1 MRTIN
6 ERSDAM
12 PMDEAVQNRTVS
24 PRELVQATIREAER
38 TNLKI
43 NAIVSQRYEKAL
55 KEAETRDFSERPSA
69 GFLQVAGAR
78 VYYDTT
84 FPAEKS
90 ILSIDILDQET
101 GVYKPLNTNET
112 YYLVTNDFLAAGG
125 DGFTMLGGPREEAP
139 SLDTAFADYLT
150 HADLTKYAVINPNSR
165 TISIS
170 SADFAVLNKKENAE
184 DPRVNPLNTIDRT
197 VASKVLEK
205 TKPVVSK
212 VVTTPTGKAFFVST
226 SNETLKEIEKVTET
240 LGQTEELPTT
250 GDKASHA
257 GLLGLGILLTI
268 FGISGKHKGKEK
280 Y

>member
-6 ERSDAM
+6 EQLDATA
-12 PMDEAVQNRTVS
+12 MDEAVQNKMVS
-24 PRELVQATIREAER
+24 PREPVEDTIFEAER
-38 TNLKI
+38 RNPKI

-84 FPAEKS
+84 FPAEKR
-90 ILSIDILDQET
+90 ILSIDILDPET
-101 GVYKPLNTNET
+101 GVYKALNTTET

-125 DGFTMLGGPREEAP
+125 HGFTMLGGPREEGP

-150 HADLTKYAVINPNSR
+150 HADLTKHAVINPNSR

-170 SADFAVLNKKENAE
+170 SADFAVLHKKENAE
-184 DPRVNPLNTIDRT
+184 DPRVNPLNTIDQT

-226 SNETLKEIEKVTET
+226 SNETLKETEKVTET

-250 GDKASHA
+250 GDKASHG